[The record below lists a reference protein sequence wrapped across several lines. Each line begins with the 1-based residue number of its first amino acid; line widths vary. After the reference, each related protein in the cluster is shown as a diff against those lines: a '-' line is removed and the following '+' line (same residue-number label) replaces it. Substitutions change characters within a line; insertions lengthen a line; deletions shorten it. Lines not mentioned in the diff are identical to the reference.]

1 MDAALG
7 WYLKEKLQLLKK
19 VKEQESLKLKSFGRW
34 FTDEEFNLI

>member
-19 VKEQESLKLKSFGRW
+19 VKQESLKLKSFGRW